1 MRKEVFFALAILSLV
16 FIIGFVNFAGDKVIL
31 VNRFDYQPEDITI
44 KKGSSVHWFN
54 VDLEGHNVTTD
65 TGKNKENNS
74 ILDIDLSRDVD
85 TLGII
90 SYEFSEEGEFHYYC
104 SLHPYMKGRITVE

>member
-1 MRKEVFFALAILSLV
+1 MRKEILFTVAILSLV
-16 FIIGFVNFAGDKVIL
+16 FIIGFVNFAGDKVVL
-31 VNRFDYQPEDITI
+31 VNSFDYQPEDITI

-74 ILDIDLSRDVD
+74 ISDIDLSRDVD

>member
-1 MRKEVFFALAILSLV
+1 MIKESLFTVAILSLV

-74 ILDIDLSRDVD
+74 ISDIDLSRDVD

>member
-1 MRKEVFFALAILSLV
+1 MRKEIFFILAILSLV

>member
-1 MRKEVFFALAILSLV
+1 M
-16 FIIGFVNFAGDKVIL
+16 
-31 VNRFDYQPEDITI
+31 
-44 KKGSSVHWFN
+44 
-54 VDLEGHNVTTD
+54 DLEGHNVTTD

-104 SLHPYMKGRITVE
+104 SLHPYMKGRITVK

>member
-1 MRKEVFFALAILSLV
+1 MKKEILFTVAILSLV
-16 FIIGFVNFAGDKVIL
+16 FIIGFVSFAGDKVVL
-31 VNRFDYQPEDITI
+31 VNRFDYQPEDIII

-104 SLHPYMKGRITVE
+104 SLHPYMLSLIHI

>member
-1 MRKEVFFALAILSLV
+1 MRKEILCTVAILSLV